1 MQTGTKCF
9 SKTKFQSPYATD
21 LARNRGNRD

>member
-1 MQTGTKCF
+1 MHAGAKCF
-9 SKTKFQSPYATD
+9 SKTNFQSPYTTE